1 MKRLSA
7 SAARRYA
14 RALLDVAIAKAD
26 PRTVE
31 RELAAVRADLGAN
44 AELRAALG
52 NPALGT
58 ERKKA
63 LVAAVWGAA
72 RASELVRRLL
82 AILADRDRLDL
93 VPLIA
98 ENYRLLVLAHEGIAP
113 AEVVSAVSLDGEQLA
128 AIEAALQKAT
138 GTRVEIEA
146 SVDTELL
153 GGVLVKLGGRHYDG
167 SVRGRLKA
175 LRASL
180 AGA

>member
-26 PRTVE
+26 PRAVE
-31 RELAAVRADLGAN
+31 RELAAVRADFAGS

-52 NPALGT
+52 NPALAV

-63 LVAAVWGAA
+63 LVGALWGGAG
-72 RASELVRRLL
+72 SSDLLRRLL
-82 AILADRDRLDL
+82 MLLTDRDRLDL
-93 VPLIA
+93 LPLIA
-98 ENYRLLVLAHEGIAP
+98 ENYRLQVLAHEKIAP
-113 AEVVSAVSLDGEQLA
+113 AEVVSAVALDPEQLA
-128 AIEAALQKAT
+128 AVEAALEKAT
-138 GTRVEIEA
+138 GTRVAIET
-146 SVDTELL
+146 SVDAGLL
-153 GGVLVKLGGRHYDG
+153 GGILVKLGGRHYDG
-167 SVRGRLKA
+167 SVRGRLAA